1 MFDMRLLAL
10 PSARGSP
17 PREVLPLLDI
27 YGIVEGYTAARSL
40 LRPRLSPSARGF
52 AQSSARDSLPRP
64 GESLRSRWINN
75 PLIDIRLRAV
85 AEIYY

>member
-52 AQSSARDSLPRP
+52 TLSSARNSIPSPD
-64 GESLRSRWINN
+64 E
-75 PLIDIRLRAV
+75 PLSHG
-85 AEIYY
+85 